1 MRAVAIPSRAI
12 WRNVLNNEFD
22 NVFRGW
28 YPRFRPQAQ
37 TVALVQKVA

>member
-1 MRAVAIPSRAI
+1 MRAVPIPSRAI
-12 WRNVLNNEFD
+12 WHNVLNNELD

-28 YPRFRPQAQ
+28 YLRFRPQPQ